1 MRQKNARVLEFWE
14 LRKGKARDNERQE
27 MSKTREG
34 QTIEEMRKDKEQNM
48 YLSNVRIWFLIL
60 SILVENSVMSRVA
73 KKVWPNVKKYGLWRG
88 FCHGYTHG

>member
-1 MRQKNARVLEFWE
+1 MMQECRVLRVEKGQDKRKWE
-14 LRKGKARDNERQE
+14 TRDEQDER
-27 MSKTREG
+27 RE
-34 QTIEEMRKDKEQNM
+34 TIEEMRKDKEQNM